1 MQEYVQVPV
10 PAPLVP
16 AVMRFL
22 ADHLGDDLRND
33 NDQDR
38 KSAQEG
44 GQGLVETVGDTE
56 WTRDQL
62 HQMYTESSQNLK
74 TVLGVLISR
83 AEDWVPSVD
92 LYRPLGADANSST
105 LSGTLS
111 GLTRRHGRYG
121 GHAHWPFRFRWNTD
135 KGNAEYRMRQAVAD
149 VLSEVV

>member
-22 ADHLGDDLRND
+22 ADHLGDDLVN

-44 GQGLVETVGDTE
+44 GQGRVETVGDTE
-56 WTRDQL
+56 WTKDQL
-62 HQMYTESSQNLK
+62 CRMYTESSQNLK
-74 TVLGVLISR
+74 TVLGVLISS
-83 AEDWVPSVD
+83 AEEWVPSVD

-121 GHAHWPFRFRWNTD
+121 GHVHWPFSWQWNAA
-135 KGNAEYRMRQAVAD
+135 KNCVEYRMRQAVAD